1 MQESFFDSE
10 TMLLYE
16 GAVIELTSRFEIMQ
30 RQIIIREKRNAIK
43 NIYSRIKSDESI
55 CGKLFRKKL
64 PKTAEAAQMYLN
76 DIAGLRVI
84 VGFIDDV
91 YQIAEAL
98 KKQED
103 INILSEK
110 DYIKNP
116 KPNGYRSYHLVVNL
130 PVRTTESSK
139 RVNAEIQLRT
149 IAMDFWASLEHK
161 LKYKKDIK
169 QDVEEISEELRECAE
184 EISRLDMKMQS
195 IHRKI
200 SGSVGEAEGTSGVQ
214 REKI

>member
-55 CGKLFRKKL
+55 CGKLFRKNL
-64 PKTAEAAQMYLN
+64 PKTAETAQMYLN

-149 IAMDFWASLEHK
+149 IAMDFWASLEHEM
-161 LKYKKDIK
+161 KYKKHIQN
-169 QDVEEISEELRECAE
+169 QDLICSELKRCADE
-184 EISRLDMKMQS
+184 MASADVDMQAIRDMIAK
-195 IHRKI
+195 
-200 SGSVGEAEGTSGVQ
+200 GE
-214 REKI
+214 

>member
-103 INILSEK
+103 INILSER

-149 IAMDFWASLEHK
+149 IAMDFWASLEHEM
-161 LKYKKDIK
+161 KYKKHIQN
-169 QDVEEISEELRECAE
+169 QDLICSELKRCADE
-184 EISRLDMKMQS
+184 MASADVDMQAIRDMIAK
-195 IHRKI
+195 
-200 SGSVGEAEGTSGVQ
+200 GE
-214 REKI
+214 

>member
-55 CGKLFRKKL
+55 CGKLFRKNL

-149 IAMDFWASLEHK
+149 IAMDFWASLEHEM
-161 LKYKKDIK
+161 KYKKHIQN
-169 QDVEEISEELRECAE
+169 QDLICSELKRCADE
-184 EISRLDMKMQS
+184 MASADVDMQAIRDMIAK
-195 IHRKI
+195 
-200 SGSVGEAEGTSGVQ
+200 GE
-214 REKI
+214 

>member
-149 IAMDFWASLEHK
+149 IAMDFWASLEHEM
-161 LKYKKDIK
+161 KYKKHIQN
-169 QDVEEISEELRECAE
+169 QDLICSELKRCADE
-184 EISRLDMKMQS
+184 MASADVDMQAIRDMIAK
-195 IHRKI
+195 
-200 SGSVGEAEGTSGVQ
+200 GE
-214 REKI
+214 

>member
-16 GAVIELTSRFEIMQ
+16 GAVIELISRFEIMQ

-149 IAMDFWASLEHK
+149 IAMDFWASLEHEM
-161 LKYKKDIK
+161 KYKKHIQN
-169 QDVEEISEELRECAE
+169 QDLICSELKRCADE
-184 EISRLDMKMQS
+184 MASADVDMQAIRDMIAK
-195 IHRKI
+195 
-200 SGSVGEAEGTSGVQ
+200 GE
-214 REKI
+214 

>member
-1 MQESFFDSE
+1 LQESFFDSE

-149 IAMDFWASLEHK
+149 IAMDFWASLEHEM
-161 LKYKKDIK
+161 KYKKHIQN
-169 QDVEEISEELRECAE
+169 QDLICSELKRCADE
-184 EISRLDMKMQS
+184 MASADVDMQAIRDMIAK
-195 IHRKI
+195 
-200 SGSVGEAEGTSGVQ
+200 GE
-214 REKI
+214 

>member
-1 MQESFFDSE
+1 MQESFFDGE

-103 INILSEK
+103 INILSER

-149 IAMDFWASLEHK
+149 IAMDFWASLEHEM
-161 LKYKKDIK
+161 KYKKHIQN
-169 QDVEEISEELRECAE
+169 QDLICSELKRCADE
-184 EISRLDMKMQS
+184 MASADVDMQAIRDMIAK
-195 IHRKI
+195 
-200 SGSVGEAEGTSGVQ
+200 GE
-214 REKI
+214 

>member
-16 GAVIELTSRFEIMQ
+16 VAVIELTSRFEIMQ

-55 CGKLFRKKL
+55 CGKPFRKNL

-149 IAMDFWASLEHK
+149 IAMDFWASLEHEM
-161 LKYKKDIK
+161 KYKKHIQN
-169 QDVEEISEELRECAE
+169 QDLICSELKRCADE
-184 EISRLDMKMQS
+184 MASADVDMQAIRDMIAK
-195 IHRKI
+195 
-200 SGSVGEAEGTSGVQ
+200 GE
-214 REKI
+214 

>member
-1 MQESFFDSE
+1 MQESFFDGE

-55 CGKLFRKKL
+55 CGKLFRKNL

-149 IAMDFWASLEHK
+149 IAMDFWASLEHEM
-161 LKYKKDIK
+161 KYKKHIQN
-169 QDVEEISEELRECAE
+169 QDLICSELKRCADE
-184 EISRLDMKMQS
+184 MASADVDMQAIRDMIAK
-195 IHRKI
+195 
-200 SGSVGEAEGTSGVQ
+200 GE
-214 REKI
+214 

>member
-43 NIYSRIKSDESI
+43 NIYSRIKSGESI

-149 IAMDFWASLEHK
+149 IAMDFWASLEHEM
-161 LKYKKDIK
+161 KYKKHIQN
-169 QDVEEISEELRECAE
+169 QDLICSELKRCADE
-184 EISRLDMKMQS
+184 MASADVDMQAIRDMIAK
-195 IHRKI
+195 
-200 SGSVGEAEGTSGVQ
+200 GE
-214 REKI
+214 

>member
-1 MQESFFDSE
+1 MQESFFDGE

-43 NIYSRIKSDESI
+43 NIYSRIKSDESM

-103 INILSEK
+103 INILSER

-149 IAMDFWASLEHK
+149 IAMDFWASLEHEM
-161 LKYKKDIK
+161 KYKKHIQN
-169 QDVEEISEELRECAE
+169 QDLICSELKRCADE
-184 EISRLDMKMQS
+184 MASADVDMQAIRDMIAK
-195 IHRKI
+195 
-200 SGSVGEAEGTSGVQ
+200 GE
-214 REKI
+214 

>member
-1 MQESFFDSE
+1 
-10 TMLLYE
+10 
-16 GAVIELTSRFEIMQ
+16 
-30 RQIIIREKRNAIK
+30 
-43 NIYSRIKSDESI
+43 
-55 CGKLFRKKL
+55 
-64 PKTAEAAQMYLN
+64 MYLN

-149 IAMDFWASLEHK
+149 IAMDFWASLEHEM
-161 LKYKKDIK
+161 KYKKHIQN
-169 QDVEEISEELRECAE
+169 QDLICSELKRCADE
-184 EISRLDMKMQS
+184 MASADVDMQAIRDMIAK
-195 IHRKI
+195 
-200 SGSVGEAEGTSGVQ
+200 GE
-214 REKI
+214 

>member
-10 TMLLYE
+10 TMLVYE

-55 CGKLFRKKL
+55 CGKLFRKNL

-149 IAMDFWASLEHK
+149 IAMDFWASLEHEM
-161 LKYKKDIK
+161 KYKKHIQN
-169 QDVEEISEELRECAE
+169 QDLICSELKRCADE
-184 EISRLDMKMQS
+184 MASADVDMQAIRDMIAK
-195 IHRKI
+195 
-200 SGSVGEAEGTSGVQ
+200 GE
-214 REKI
+214 

>member
-55 CGKLFRKKL
+55 CGKLFRKNL

-110 DYIKNP
+110 D
-116 KPNGYRSYHLVVNL
+116 
-130 PVRTTESSK
+130 
-139 RVNAEIQLRT
+139 
-149 IAMDFWASLEHK
+149 
-161 LKYKKDIK
+161 
-169 QDVEEISEELRECAE
+169 
-184 EISRLDMKMQS
+184 
-195 IHRKI
+195 
-200 SGSVGEAEGTSGVQ
+200 
-214 REKI
+214 